1 MSNHEYW
8 FAKESRSL
16 ANDLMETSNQWL
28 TYGTNFVAQSWVRN
42 LIAYYSPILTP
53 SDWTSALSYEGE
65 QGELIR
71 MVIPHARNLVQQS
84 LSLTCRNRLAFK
96 AVAESRGMSVAK
108 EARLASSVCQ
118 KIIREQDL
126 ETKRRMLA
134 EHAMVLGMGWMFS
147 TWETD
152 KGELIRP
159 DFDGSGIFSG
169 DLEISVVSVLDVT
182 WDVRVQELDKLQW
195 INRRRIRNRYDL
207 IAQRPELKQ
216 EILNL
221 PPIRQRSD
229 YTITTGMIEK
239 FDDAVYVWEAYH
251 VPSPSLP
258 EGRMI
263 IYGDSNTIFYD
274 GPNIYGKLP
283 CVPVRPET
291 VMGMG
296 YGYPSFSNL
305 LAAGEMLD
313 TSISSIA
320 TNNAQFAVQSVIAPR
335 EGNVGAESMNGMNY
349 IFYTP
354 QNVPGGGKPEALQLT
369 QSSPETFKFVD
380 MLYSMITDLSSLNSA
395 VRGNPPAGV
404 TSGTAIATLTAN
416 ALEFLDA
423 LTGAMDVAFEKLMR
437 NCFEIYQKFNQ
448 TGLPVVVYGKNRQ
461 ASMESFTGRD
471 IDTVKDIEFQR
482 VNPLMRTLSG
492 RISQAETLLQNG
504 LIKKPQEYFGILDG
518 EPLDVLYAV
527 EQSESDLEQAENDRI
542 MKGEVVRAL
551 ITDDHAAHMRCHSI
565 ILNDTDLRAN
575 PDDPRLKAALDHIM
589 EHAQLMLQQDPMI
602 TAAIRTGQMPQVPM
616 NMVAPAG
623 MNAGSGPAGQP
634 PVPPEMENAAS
645 PAKTAENKGPLGE
658 AAEVA
663 EVGV

>member
-1 MSNHEYW
+1 MSNQEYW
-8 FAKESRSL
+8 FAKESKSL

-96 AVAESRGMSVAK
+96 AVAEARGMSVAK
-108 EARLASSVCQ
+108 EARIATAVSQ
-118 KIIREQDL
+118 KIVREQDL

-134 EHAMVLGMGWMFS
+134 EHAMVLGMGWVFH

-152 KGELIRP
+152 RGELIRP

-169 DLEISVVSVLDVT
+169 DLDIAIESVLDLT
-182 WDVRVQELDKLQW
+182 WDVRVKELDKLQW

-207 IAQRPELKQ
+207 IAQRPELKS

-251 VPSPSLP
+251 IPTPALP

-274 GPNIYGKLP
+274 GPNIYKKLP
-283 CVPVRPET
+283 CVPVRPEV

-296 YGYPSFSNL
+296 YGYPAFANL
-305 LAAGEMLD
+305 LAASEMLD

-335 EGNVGAESMNGMNY
+335 EGNVGAESLNGMNY

-369 QSSPETFKFVD
+369 QSSPETFKFVE
-380 MLYSMITDLSSLNSA
+380 MLYSMTTELSSLNSA
-395 VRGNPPAGV
+395 VRGAPPAGV

-423 LTGAMDVAFEKLMR
+423 LTGAMDVALEKVMK
-437 NCFEIYQKFNQ
+437 NCFEIYQAFNRE
-448 TGLPVVVYGKNRQ
+448 GLPLVMKGRNQQ
-461 ASMESFTGRD
+461 AVMGSFTGQD
-471 IDTVKDIEFQR
+471 IASVKDIEIQR
-482 VNPLMRTLSG
+482 VNPLMKTLSG
-492 RISQAETLLQNG
+492 RVSQAETLLQNG
-504 LIKKPQEYFGILDG
+504 LIKRPQEYFGILDG
-518 EPLDVLYAV
+518 EPLDDLYQV

-542 MKGEVVRAL
+542 MNGEPVRAL
-551 ITDDHAAHMRCHSI
+551 ITDDHAAHMRHHSI
-565 ILNDTDLRAN
+565 IVNDTDLRAN
-575 PDDPRLKAALDHIM
+575 PEDPRLKMALDHIM
-589 EHAQLMLQQDPMI
+589 EHAQLMMVQNPMI
-602 TAAIRTGQMPQVPM
+602 TAAIRTGQMPQMPM
-616 NMVAPAG
+616 MPAPAPG
-623 MNAGSGPAGQP
+623 GGGNVAEEAM
-634 PVPPEMENAAS
+634 PPEQQMQEEAAA
-645 PAKTAENKGPLGE
+645 PANTAQNQGPLGGGE
-658 AAEVA
+658 
-663 EVGV
+663 GGI